1 MDDWGV
7 APALCLFSAVL
18 RFSLLSPFGREGR
31 ASASEGKG
39 VGLGEG
45 RVRVSLR
52 WDAAPEL
59 LTSILSPLRKERGES
74 TCAKRVPAPLRATVN
89 ST

>member
-18 RFSLLSPFGREGR
+18 RLSLR
-31 ASASEGKG
+31 K
-39 VGLGEG
+39 GEG

-52 WDAAPEL
+52 WGAAPAN
-59 LTSILSPLRKERGES
+59 SPPQSLSPLRKERGES
-74 TCAKRVPAPLRATVN
+74 TCAKRVPASLSATVN